1 MAMAESIFTV
11 IYSPSHFSFYLLHKI
26 FLSVE
31 FVNALGEPGTED
43 SYDDEDEEIAGY

>member
-1 MAMAESIFTV
+1 MHIF
-11 IYSPSHFSFYLLHKI
+11 F
-26 FLSVE
+26 FLVE